1 MRDRLAAP
9 SPASYEAGEPQEYH
23 VRRLFTVLLLASAV
37 PAVAQGTAEPLP
49 SDTVDFAADSM
60 SYDDKAEIV
69 TATGN
74 VLIVRGEY
82 RLRASEVAAE
92 AAAAGKVA
100 AAAPTVAEAAEPA
113 PAAAEAT
120 PGTPGDA

>member
-1 MRDRLAAP
+1 MHCADVPWRVAINECIELAKEFGGTDGHKYVNA
-9 SPASYEAGEPQEYH
+9 
-23 VRRLFTVLLLASAV
+23 VLGALG
-37 PAVAQGTAEPLP
+37 P
-49 SDTVDFAADSM
+49 
-60 SYDDKAEIV
+60 K
-69 TATGN
+69 
-74 VLIVRGEY
+74 
-82 RLRASEVAAE
+82 LRASEVAAE